1 MGTITLAVLKSLL
14 LPPGLCLWPAA
25 AALPLRRNPR
35 IVVLLLS
42 LSVLSLYLFS
52 TPLVA
57 RALAGVL
64 EQRHGALAPDAA
76 LTALADAIVV
86 PGCDRYANGPEFGRD
101 EVSPCTLARLRY
113 AVELQQRTGLPLL
126 LSGGRPL
133 GEPES
138 EAALMDRALR
148 THFGVAA
155 RWLEEDSRNTAEN
168 AARSAALLDV
178 ENVRRVLLVT
188 HAMHMPRAVRS
199 FRRHGLTPVAAPTQ
213 FFSIPDRRPAWFAWL
228 PAIGALH
235 TSALACHEL
244 VGLAW
249 YAISG
254 K

>member
-1 MGTITLAVLKSLL
+1 MGTVTLALLKSLL
-14 LPPGLCLWPAA
+14 LPPGLCLLPAL
-25 AALPLRRNPR
+25 AALPLRRSAR
-35 IVVLLLS
+35 AVVWLLS
-42 LSVLSLYLFS
+42 LSVTSLYAFS

-64 EQRHGALAPDAA
+64 EQRHAPLSAQAPLA
-76 LTALADAIVV
+76 TLADAIVV
-86 PGCDRYANGPEFGRD
+86 PGCDRYVNGPEFGRD

-113 AVELQQRTGLPLL
+113 AVELQQRSGLPLL

-133 GEPES
+133 GESES

-148 THFGVAA
+148 RHFGVTA

-168 AARSAALLDV
+168 AARSAELLDAA
-178 ENVRRVLLVT
+178 NVRRILLVT

-199 FRRHGLTPVAAPTQ
+199 FRRHGLTPVPAPTQ
-213 FFSIPDRRPAWFAWL
+213 FHGGADRRPAWFALL

-235 TSALACHEL
+235 TSALAGHEL
-244 VGLAW
+244 LGLAW
-249 YAISG
+249 YSISG